1 MKVAVLVSSAIE
13 TIYGKS
19 EERGLD
25 TINTINSINANIP
38 NATIYLIDS
47 GIKPP
52 SQNIQKHFSKNV
64 NLYGFWGDDR
74 INQILQES
82 ENYVKNVD
90 SSYDLSNRDSALK
103 QLKRCYIQNTTEI
116 YAFKT
121 MLELLDFSQYKFII
135 KVSGRYTIT
144 PLFNINNWLIPGKY
158 CFEEKVPTNQPLAYQ
173 KFYYPTYIF
182 SFCTSLV
189 ENSKKVF
196 LEVSQLLK
204 STFDESGIVD
214 MEHAMYHTL
223 NPNLVYEINSF
234 SGIGA
239 KVAGDRVMLK

>member
-13 TIYGKS
+13 TIYGKA

-47 GIKPP
+47 GIKSP
-52 SQNIQKHFSKNV
+52 SQDIQNHFSKNV
-64 NLYGFWGDDR
+64 NLYGFWEDDR
-74 INQILQES
+74 INQILLES

-90 SSYDLSNRDSALK
+90 SLYGLSNKESTLK
-103 QLKRCYIQNTTEI
+103 QLKLCYIKSTTETYI
-116 YAFKT
+116 FKN

-135 KVSGRYTIT
+135 KISGRYTIT
-144 PLFNINNWLIPGKY
+144 PLFNINDWLIPNKY
-158 CFEEKVPTNQPLAYQ
+158 CFEKKIPTNQPLAYQ

-182 SFCTSLV
+182 SFCTSLI

-196 LEVSQLLK
+196 LEANQLLK
-204 STFDESGIVD
+204 STFNKPGIID
-214 MEHAMYHTL
+214 IEHAMYHTL
-223 NPNLVYEINSF
+223 NPNLIHEIDSF

-239 KVAGDRVMLK
+239 RVAGEKIMLK